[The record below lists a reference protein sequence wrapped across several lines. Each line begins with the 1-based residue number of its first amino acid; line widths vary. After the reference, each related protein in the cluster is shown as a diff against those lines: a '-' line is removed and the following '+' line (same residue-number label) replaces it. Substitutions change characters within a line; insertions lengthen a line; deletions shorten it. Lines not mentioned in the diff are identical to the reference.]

1 MDRPVPLTRTAC
13 SVNPLGNNATLLA
26 DFVRVS
32 DEAGIDIQFCAGQ
45 ALDAAEIVQ
54 YTRRCE

>member
-1 MDRPVPLTRTAC
+1 M
-13 SVNPLGNNATLLA
+13 NPLGNNATLLA